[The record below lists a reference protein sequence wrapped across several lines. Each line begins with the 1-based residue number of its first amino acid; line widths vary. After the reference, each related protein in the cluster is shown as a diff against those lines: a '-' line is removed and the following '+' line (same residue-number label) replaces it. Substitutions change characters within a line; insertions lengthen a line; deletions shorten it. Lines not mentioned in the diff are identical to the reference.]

1 MWAVSLKFFSRLN
14 HNHPVNSAPSDRSS
28 NLQALPRD
36 ILTQGEP
43 GRRVPSWTG
52 MMDHAPNSS
61 PPPRGLSKP
70 GSRRRKVM
78 DSPSLLVVDDDDV
91 FRERLGRAIAGRG
104 YSVRTAGSA
113 DEAVA
118 LATQAPPQF
127 AVLDLRMPGDDGL
140 VVLRRLR
147 ELAPDLR
154 AGRGQ
159 IAVPVIEAQAG
170 PALEAVHLGAL
181 NYLTKPADV
190 DDVLAALYPEGQ
202 GAQNGAP
209 ARMTSLAKMAWEQI
223 HRIMQESGGDVHEAA
238 RRLGMSRRTL
248 QRRAFRQR
256 PAR

>member
-1 MWAVSLKFFSRLN
+1 M
-14 HNHPVNSAPSDRSS
+14 
-28 NLQALPRD
+28 
-36 ILTQGEP
+36 T
-43 GRRVPSWTG
+43 
-52 MMDHAPNSS
+52 DHAPSSS
-61 PPPRGLSKP
+61 PSPRGLPRP
-70 GSRRRKVM
+70 GARRWNRRQKVT

-104 YSVRTAGSA
+104 YAVRTAANA

-118 LATQAPPQF
+118 LAMQAPPRF

-154 AGRGQ
+154 AVMLTGQ
-159 IAVPVIEAQAG
+159 GNIATVM
-170 PALEAVHLGAL
+170 EAVHLGAV

-190 DDVLAALYPEGQ
+190 DDVLAALNPEGQ
-202 GAQNGAP
+202 GAPKGP
-209 ARMTSLAKMAWEQI
+209 PDGMTTLAQVAWEQI
-223 HRIMQESGGDVHEAA
+223 HRIMRECGGDVPEAA

-256 PAR
+256 QNR

>member
-1 MWAVSLKFFSRLN
+1 MSLKFFSRLN

-154 AGRGQ
+154 AVMLTGHGN
-159 IAVPVIEAQAG
+159 IATV
-170 PALEAVHLGAL
+170 LEAVHLGAL